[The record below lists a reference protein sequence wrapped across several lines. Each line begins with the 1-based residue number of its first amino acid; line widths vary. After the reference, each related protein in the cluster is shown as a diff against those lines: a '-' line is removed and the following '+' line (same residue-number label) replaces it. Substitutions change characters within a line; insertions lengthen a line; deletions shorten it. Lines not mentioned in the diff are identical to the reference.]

1 MTLPPDLP
9 EDVRAQ
15 VEALAAKN
23 PRFAEAVLAAWRAK
37 REREAKEA
45 KEGKAKEAS
54 PNASTEDSG
63 PKTAAKAPREEE
75 GYPSSPPSPAPAKEG
90 PSRPALAET
99 DWKEVRR
106 FEWEDLLA
114 KAEAELRRWGHWE
127 RLGPLAP
134 MVRLLV
140 AHAIRL
146 GARQDPSREAHVF
159 LAQWELAA
167 MLGVSERTVER
178 WLHDPRYERYRQAAR
193 MWIAWETWYTDGE
206 ALGKGHA
213 VKGGTLWR
221 VRVRPIFRLRPLKVL
236 APYLRF
242 PWRDLKED
250 KAKGRTAKV
259 LSAPHSMSGYK
270 KTLLLGQGITLQGV
284 VGAPLATL
292 VQKQNPLLPLYP
304 DTARNLR
311 ALLRAASIP
320 GGREGRRKWAQDVA
334 AAISAALGDAQSF
347 RFWLRVV
354 WAALKAVLFGG
365 GDGALRVLARVIYM
379 AQEAKEDGFARKPGA
394 YAQGLLRR
402 EGYWDLVNPF
412 RAFKVG
418 VVA

>member
-1 MTLPPDLP
+1 MDSET
-9 EDVRAQ
+9 RAKL
-15 VEALAAKN
+15 EALKAKN
-23 PRFAEAVLAAWRAK
+23 PKLAQALEEAYRAMK
-37 REREAKEA
+37 ERQEREAHDEKSVQDE
-45 KEGKAKEAS
+45 ENPPHQKAATPPAS
-54 PNASTEDSG
+54 PPADDPAPLPPQG
-63 PKTAAKAPREEE
+63 PAEAPRE
-75 GYPSSPPSPAPAKEG
+75 
-90 PSRPALAET
+90 AEPVQKLT
-99 DWKEVRR
+99 TWREVREL
-106 FEWEDLLA
+106 EWQDYLSKAEALLA
-114 KAEAELRRWGHWE
+114 KWGHWKL
-127 RLGPLAP
+127 LGPLAP

-159 LAQWELAA
+159 LAQWEMAA

-178 WLHDPRYERYRQAAR
+178 WLHDPRYERYRQVAR

-206 ALGKGHA
+206 ALEKAHA
-213 VKGGTLWR
+213 VRGGTLWR
-221 VRVRPIFRLRPLKVL
+221 VRVRPVFRDRGLKVL

-250 KAKGRTAKV
+250 KAKGRTARV
-259 LSAPHSMSGYK
+259 LSTSDSMSGYK
-270 KTLLLGQGITLQGV
+270 ESLLLGQGITLQGV

-320 GGREGRRKWAQDVA
+320 GGREGRRRWAQDVA

>member
-9 EDVRAQ
+9 EDIRAQ
-15 VEALAAKN
+15 VEALASKN

-37 REREAKEA
+37 REREAKE
-45 KEGKAKEAS
+45 GQPRVAS
-54 PNASTEDSG
+54 PNTSTEDSG
-63 PKTAAKAPREEE
+63 PKTADKAPREEE
-75 GYPSSPPSPAPAKEG
+75 GYPSSPPSPAPASEG
-90 PSRPALAET
+90 PSRPTLAET
-99 DWKEVRR
+99 DWKEVHR
-106 FEWEDLLA
+106 FEWQDLLA
-114 KAEAELRRWGHWE
+114 KAEAELARWGHWKL
-127 RLGPLAP
+127 LGPLAP

-206 ALGKGHA
+206 ALEKAHA
-213 VKGGTLWR
+213 VRGGTLWR
-221 VRVRPIFRLRPLKVL
+221 VRVRPVFRDRGLKVL

-250 KAKGRTAKV
+250 KAKGKTARV
-259 LSAPHSMSGYK
+259 LSAPDSMSGYK
-270 KTLLLGQGITLQGV
+270 EGLLLGQGITLQGV

-320 GGREGRRKWAQDVA
+320 KGREGRRRWAQDVA
-334 AAISAALGDAQSF
+334 TAISAALGDAKSW

-365 GDGALRVLARVIYM
+365 GEGALRVLARVVYM
-379 AQEAKEDGFARKPGA
+379 AQEAKDDGFARSPGA

>member
-9 EDVRAQ
+9 EDIRAKL
-15 VEALAAKN
+15 EGLKEKN
-23 PRFAEAVLAAWRAK
+23 PGLAQSLLRAWQAK
-37 REREAKEA
+37 QEREAKEKESGA
-45 KEGKAKEAS
+45 KGAVSWKTTPSKTPTDAS
-54 PNASTEDSG
+54 HQQG
-63 PKTAAKAPREEE
+63 PTTTPEQSQAAQATGRAWPT
-75 GYPSSPPSPAPAKEG
+75 
-90 PSRPALAET
+90 LAET

-106 FEWEDLLA
+106 FEWQDLLGS
-114 KAEAELRRWGHWE
+114 AEAELRRWGHWE

-178 WLHDPRYERYRQAAR
+178 WLGDPRYERYRQAAR
-193 MWIAWETWYTDGE
+193 MWIAWEIWYTDGQ
-206 ALGKGHA
+206 ALEKAHA
-213 VKGGTLWR
+213 VKGGTVWR
-221 VRVRPIFRLRPLKVL
+221 VRVRPIFRPRPLKVL

-250 KAKGRTAKV
+250 KAKGKTARV
-259 LSAPHSMSGYK
+259 LSSPDSVSGYK
-270 KTLLLGQGITLQGV
+270 EGLLVGQGITLQGL

-292 VQKQNPLLPLYP
+292 LQKNPIPSLYP

-320 GGREGRRKWAQDVA
+320 GGREGRRRWAQDVA
-334 AAISAALGDAQSF
+334 AAISAALGDEGSL

-365 GDGALRVLARVIYM
+365 GEGVLQILARVVYM
-379 AQEAKEDGFARKPGA
+379 AQEAKQDGFARNAGA
-394 YAQGLLRR
+394 YAQALLRR
-402 EGYWDLVNPF
+402 EGYWDLVAPFQAF
-412 RAFKVG
+412 RAG
-418 VVA
+418 VPYAG